1 MLDFNRQNLTHMTAD
16 ALKKQRGYLWIIA
29 ILLLAGGV
37 ACLMNP
43 LISGVTL
50 SYIIGGLLLIN
61 GISMLFVTLS
71 SRLYSGGSKLF
82 SVLVAVAYLLLGYV
96 FLTEPLTGMLSLA
109 ILLAILFIAGGILR
123 LGSGLRQMSQARGWL
138 NIIIGL
144 LDLFIAYLL
153 VGNGPIVSVTLIA
166 TLVGIELLFSSFGL
180 IAAASGLKK
189 NN

>member
-1 MLDFNRQNLTHMTAD
+1 MLDFNRQNLMQMTAD

-29 ILLLAGGV
+29 ILLLIGGV

-61 GISMLFVTLS
+61 GISMLFMTFS
-71 SRLYSGGSKLF
+71 SRIYSGGSKVF
-82 SVLVAVAYLLLGYV
+82 SILVAVAYLLLGYV
-96 FLTEPLTGMLSLA
+96 FLTDPLQGMMSLA

-123 LGSGLRQMSQARGWL
+123 LGAGLRQFSQPRGWL
-138 NIIIGL
+138 NLIIGL

-153 VGNGPIVSVTLIA
+153 VGNGPLVSVTLIA

-180 IAAASGLKK
+180 IAIASMLKK
-189 NN
+189 NS